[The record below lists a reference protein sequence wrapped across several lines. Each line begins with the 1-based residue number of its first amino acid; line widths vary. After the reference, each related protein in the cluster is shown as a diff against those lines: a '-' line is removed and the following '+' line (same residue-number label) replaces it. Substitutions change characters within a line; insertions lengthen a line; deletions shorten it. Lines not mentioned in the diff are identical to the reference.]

1 MFLLSG
7 LILDLNM
14 PAPFLTPC
22 FKTECKTTQ
31 LIFQV
36 AKLMSWGSTS
46 NSTTILLSE
55 LLYKI
60 IKS

>member
-1 MFLLSG
+1 MFLLRG

-22 FKTECKTTQ
+22 FKVECKTTQ

-46 NSTTILLSE
+46 NSRTILLSE